1 MKRGSFLNRK
11 CKYNL
16 FTKDV
21 FDDIIFQKN
30 IHKDRKIYEG

>member
-21 FDDIIFQKN
+21 FDDIIFL
-30 IHKDRKIYEG
+30 HKDRNIYEG